1 MRRRKQE
8 NKTPKNPPPRVG
20 RKATPTQKA
29 EARARVLQSR
39 QPTVPRSTPVPL
51 SDRIPDPLEL
61 IMRKTVIVRMMNACK
76 TNDEIC
82 EVLCERGMA
91 REIVIETINRLKQ
104 ERWQILEEDRVK
116 MKSEQV
122 ARLQADLALM
132 REMKPKVPFATIRG
146 HEELIAQ
153 LVGTKEPVKQE
164 MSVMV
169 DHRHALWA
177 VIQHMD
183 DSTIEDITQD
193 QLLLEN
199 EARSTR
205 ALRTSFQDGDRGLI
219 RVEEQNVALPQKN

>member
-1 MRRRKQE
+1 MRRRKQAT
-8 NKTPKNPPPRVG
+8 KTQKNPAPKVS
-20 RKATPTQKA
+20 RKDTPTQKA
-29 EARARVLQSR
+29 VKRSRVLPKSI
-39 QPTVPRSTPVPL
+39 PTVPRSTPVPL
-51 SDRIPDPLEL
+51 AARIPDSMEL

-76 TNDEIC
+76 TVDEIC

-91 REIVIETINRLKQ
+91 RELVVETINRLKQ

-122 ARLQADLALM
+122 ARLQADLAIM
-132 REMKPKVPFATIRG
+132 RTTTPKVPFATIRG

-164 MSVMV
+164 VSVMV

-183 DSTIEDITQD
+183 DSTIEDITHD

-205 ALRTSFQDGDRGLI
+205 ALRTQFQGEDRGLVRGEVI
-219 RVEEQNVALPQKN
+219 DASLPPKN